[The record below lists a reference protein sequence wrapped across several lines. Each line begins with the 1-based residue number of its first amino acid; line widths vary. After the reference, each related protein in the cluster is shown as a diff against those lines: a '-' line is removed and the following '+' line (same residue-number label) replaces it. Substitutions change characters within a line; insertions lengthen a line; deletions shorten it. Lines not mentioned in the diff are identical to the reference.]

1 MAGRAVLPGRLRRR
15 LTIAFVLVAGVS
27 AGLLAGGTGLLL
39 RQSWLDASLREAAA
53 DARYQLVLAGQF
65 LPLTEQRST
74 ELLTSFEASGRH
86 VLLVDGPARAS
97 HPAYAPVLSTR
108 LRAVVADGRLG
119 YQRSAPTERPRLLVI
134 GGRIPGSTAELYV
147 LTVEDDVATDLGQ
160 LRTALVAGWVFV
172 VLLAAAVGHALARR
186 TLEPVGRASR
196 AARALTEGLLA
207 TRLPVRGR
215 DEFSVW
221 ATTFNEMA
229 EALESKIAALSAAQA
244 RERRFTADV
253 AHELRTPVTAL
264 VAAASLLR
272 EHLDE
277 LPDDARPAAR
287 LLVGDV
293 VRLRRLVEDLMEI
306 SRLDAGREQ
315 VAVGPVDALAL
326 LHGVVAARGWSPRV
340 RVTGDPVTVRTD
352 RRRLERVL
360 ANLVANAVEHGGG
373 EITASV
379 AGAGRLVVFE
389 VTDQGPASRPS
400 TCPACSTGS
409 TRSTGPDPLRA
420 VGSGWPSRGS
430 TPSCS
435 AARWACAAIRARA
448 PGSGWSCPLTAPPVR
463 TVTCRART
471 TAPTRDGL
479 GLPLARRAVWDEP
492 PGRAGRTGAGR
503 GAPARRL
510 RHSPLR

>member
-1 MAGRAVLPGRLRRR
+1 MAGRAVSPGRLRRR

-39 RQSWLDASLREAAA
+39 RQSWWDASLHQAAA

-74 ELLTSFEASGRH
+74 ELLTSFEGSGRH
-86 VLLVDGPARAS
+86 VVLVDGSTRPS
-97 HPAYAPVLSTR
+97 HPAYAPTLGGQ
-108 LRAVVADGRLG
+108 LRTAVAAGHLG
-119 YQRSAPTERPRLLVI
+119 YQRSAPAHRPRLLVV

-147 LTVEDDVATDLGQ
+147 LTDEDDVAADLDQ
-160 LRTALVAGWVFV
+160 LRTALLAGWVLV
-172 VLLAAAVGHALARR
+172 VLLAAGVGHALARR

-215 DEFSVW
+215 DEFSDW
-221 ATTFNEMA
+221 AASFNEMA

-264 VAAASLLR
+264 VAAASLLG
-272 EHLDE
+272 EHLDR

-306 SRLDAGREQ
+306 SRLDAGQERPSIE
-315 VAVGPVDALAL
+315 PVDAPTL
-326 LHGVVAARGWSPRV
+326 LRGIVAARGWTQRV
-340 RVTGDPVTVRTD
+340 LVSGDPVTVRTD
-352 RRRLERVL
+352 ARRLERVL

-373 EITASV
+373 AITATV
-379 AGAGRLVVFE
+379 TGAGPLVVFE
-389 VTDQGPASRPS
+389 VTDEGPGI
-400 TCPACSTGS
+400 PAEHLP
-409 TRSTGPDPLRA
+409 RVFDRFHK
-420 VGSGWPSRGS
+420 VDPSRS
-430 TPSCS
+430 
-435 AARWACAAIRARA
+435 A
-448 PGSGWSCPLTAPPVR
+448 PGSGLGLAIAREHATLLGGALSVRSEPDAGARFRLELPAHGPHVGDSAHRPDGDRNGHPAGTAP
-463 TVTCRART
+463 
-471 TAPTRDGL
+471 G
-479 GLPLARRAVWDEP
+479 
-492 PGRAGRTGAGR
+492 GAG
-503 GAPARRL
+503 
-510 RHSPLR
+510 

>member
-1 MAGRAVLPGRLRRR
+1 MAGRAVPPGRLRRR

-39 RQSWLDASLREAAA
+39 RQSWWDASLREAAA

-65 LPLTEQRST
+65 LPLTEQRSAD
-74 ELLTSFEASGRH
+74 LLASFEAGGRH
-86 VLLVDGPARAS
+86 VVLVDGPVRPS
-97 HPAYAPVLSTR
+97 HPAYVPELGTG
-108 LRAVVADGRLG
+108 LRATVAGGQLG
-119 YQRSAPTERPRLLVI
+119 FQRSDPAERPRLLVV

-160 LRTALVAGWVFV
+160 LRNALVAGWVLV
-172 VLLAAAVGHALARR
+172 VLLAAGVGHALARR

-221 ATTFNEMA
+221 AATFNEMA
-229 EALESKIAALSAAQA
+229 EALESKIGALSAAEA

-272 EHLDE
+272 EHLDQ

-306 SRLDAGREQ
+306 SRLDAGRERP
-315 VAVGPVDALAL
+315 AVEAVDASAL
-326 LHGVVAARGWSPRV
+326 LHGIVAARGWSDRV
-340 RVTGDPVTVRTD
+340 LVDGDAVTLRTD

-373 EITASV
+373 EIRATV
-379 AGAGRLVVFE
+379 VGAGPLVVFE
-389 VTDQGPASRPS
+389 VTDQGPGIPAEHLSRVFDRFHQVDRSRSAPS
-400 TCPACSTGS
+400 SGLGLAIAREHAVLLGGVLSVRSGSGAGACFRLELPA
-409 TRSTGPDPLRA
+409 TGPTIDD
-420 VGSGWPSRGS
+420 GHQ
-430 TPSCS
+430 
-435 AARWACAAIRARA
+435 RA
-448 PGSGWSCPLTAPPVR
+448 PGGGFPA
-463 TVTCRART
+463 
-471 TAPTRDGL
+471 DG
-479 GLPLARRAVWDEP
+479 AV
-492 PGRAGRTGAGR
+492 
-503 GAPARRL
+503 
-510 RHSPLR
+510 

>member
-1 MAGRAVLPGRLRRR
+1 MAGRGVSPGRLRRR

-39 RQSWLDASLREAAA
+39 RQSWWDASLHQAAA

-74 ELLTSFEASGRH
+74 ELLTSFEGSGRH
-86 VLLVDGPARAS
+86 VVLVDGSTRPS
-97 HPAYAPVLSTR
+97 HPGYAPTLGGQ
-108 LRAVVADGRLG
+108 LRTAVAAGRLG
-119 YQRSAPTERPRLLVI
+119 YQRSAPAHRPRLLVV

-147 LTVEDDVATDLGQ
+147 LTDEDDVAADLDQ
-160 LRTALVAGWVFV
+160 LRTALLAGWVLV
-172 VLLAAAVGHALARR
+172 VLLAAGVGHALARR

-215 DEFSVW
+215 DEFSDW
-221 ATTFNEMA
+221 AASFNEMA

-264 VAAASLLR
+264 VAAASLLG
-272 EHLDE
+272 EHLDR

-306 SRLDAGREQ
+306 SRLDAGQERPRIE
-315 VAVGPVDALAL
+315 PVNAPAL
-326 LHGVVAARGWSPRV
+326 LRGIVAARGWTWRV
-340 RVTGDPVTVRTD
+340 QVSGDPVTVRTD
-352 RRRLERVL
+352 ARRLERVL

-373 EITASV
+373 AITATV
-379 AGAGRLVVFE
+379 TGAGPLVVFE
-389 VTDQGPASRPS
+389 VTDEGPGI
-400 TCPACSTGS
+400 PAEHLP
-409 TRSTGPDPLRA
+409 RVFDRFHK
-420 VGSGWPSRGS
+420 VDPSRS
-430 TPSCS
+430 
-435 AARWACAAIRARA
+435 A
-448 PGSGWSCPLTAPPVR
+448 PGSGLGLAIAREHATLLGGALSVRSAPGAGARFRLELPAGGPQVGDSAHLPEAGAAGNGHPTGTAP
-463 TVTCRART
+463 
-471 TAPTRDGL
+471 G
-479 GLPLARRAVWDEP
+479 
-492 PGRAGRTGAGR
+492 GAG
-503 GAPARRL
+503 
-510 RHSPLR
+510 